1 MDLTLPTDAVTKT
14 ADHAALQTPTWWVAA
29 LLVILLIAT
38 VLLIKWF
45 VRTYEDLA
53 KHHEEVMQNMI
64 IQQQKTISELAT
76 VLAKNTDALN
86 GCREALHEHALR
98 QVYCARLQDE
108 LRRTIPRVMA

>member
-1 MDLTLPTDAVTKT
+1 MLDPTTVTQT
-14 ADHAALQTPTWWVAA
+14 ADHAAMQTPTWWVAA
-29 LLVILLIAT
+29 LIIILLVAT

-45 VRTYEDLA
+45 VKTYEDLA
-53 KHHEEVMQNMI
+53 KHHEDVMQTMI
-64 IQQQKTISELAT
+64 SQQQKTISDLAT

-98 QVYCARLQDE
+98 QVECARLQDE